1 MLRGLLQL
9 DLRDMLA
16 GDDHKTNK
24 STCHIHFNILG
35 CCAYRGVLILC
46 VSGSIS
52 NCRWAREAIF
62 VRACE
67 DNISRLD
74 TFRSQQSSWSSYS
87 LLLFPFFFSRRI
99 DNQIMVC
106 TGSLTE
112 SVHLKAPTKMRVS
125 VAWTRNVWPIKD
137 SKYWTAWV
145 SSMVPRFDQPVRK

>member
-1 MLRGLLQL
+1 MLT
-9 DLRDMLA
+9 

-24 STCHIHFNILG
+24 SACHIQFNILG

-62 VRACE
+62 VRARE

-74 TFRSQQSSWSSYS
+74 TFRSQQPSWFSYS
-87 LLLFPFFFSRRI
+87 LLSFSFHPI
-99 DNQIMVC
+99 DNQLMVC
-106 TGSLTE
+106 TGTLTE

-137 SKYWTAWV
+137 SKYWTAWF